1 MKRTI
6 VLASH
11 HRLAEGLKDTL
22 NFISG
27 GGQDIVTLAAYLDNQ
42 PVEKQV
48 DEVMTAFPADRD
60 VVVLTDMTAGSVNQK
75 FFKYRTRPHTHII
88 SGMNLPLALGVAMEP
103 ADQYISD
110 ARIDALIQEAKDAIV
125 NVNEIQVE
133 EDDDDE
139 LNTMVEKKRCLS
151 GLSEKLQ

>member
-27 GGQDIVTLAAYLDNQ
+27 GGPDIVTLAAYLDNQ

-139 LNTMVEKKRCLS
+139 
-151 GLSEKLQ
+151 

>member
-22 NFISG
+22 DFISG

-48 DEVMTAFPADRD
+48 DEVMTAFSADRD

-103 ADQYISD
+103 D

-139 LNTMVEKKRCLS
+139 
-151 GLSEKLQ
+151 